1 MDRNSILGYVL
12 IFVIFMAWIFYAS
25 NKSEME
31 RMEQEQEQARLDSIA
46 DVARQDSIEHAK
58 AHPVETAE
66 AETTIA
72 ATEVVDSNAT
82 QEAETVTVPDVPEE
96 FFSLKNDKINVTLTS
111 KGGSV
116 HSVELLTYKR
126 SDSTDLVLVEPG
138 KNRFSFQLPLRTGAI
153 NSEDLDFTVKTT
165 TKDRVILEHK
175 FAGGGSIEQDYH
187 VGEGYILDYDI
198 RFIDLEE
205 KLARKAN
212 TLPLQ
217 WSMELVQQ
225 ERTLDNERG
234 ASTLY
239 YKYATEKGVE
249 SLSARSNDDDELQAG
264 VQWISFKQQFF
275 MSTLIFP
282 EGLEESGTAVSVV
295 KDEEETNI
303 AYMTGEFDIPYS
315 FASVDEHSMQF
326 YYGPNHYQTL
336 KKLKLGMHRTIELGG
351 WPINLVNKYVVIPIF
366 NWLSKYIS
374 SYGVIILL
382 LTLFIKL
389 VLIFPMYKS
398 YLSTAKMR
406 ILKPEIDKI
415 KENAGGDMAKMQQ
428 EQMKLYKK
436 VGVSPLGG
444 CLPQL
449 VQFPILIALFRFFP
463 SSIELR
469 QKALWWASDLS
480 TYDDPIKFG
489 FDIPLIGDHLSLFTL
504 LMAASS
510 MLYTIYNQQATG
522 GVNNQM
528 KFIMYLMPIMLLFWF
543 NSYAAGLSYYYFLA
557 NMITFGQNFIFS
569 KFIVDEDKI
578 KRQMEANKNK
588 KVKVKKSR
596 FQKKLEEAAKKRG
609 VDPKQFN
616 R

>member
-1 MDRNSILGYVL
+1 
-12 IFVIFMAWIFYAS
+12 
-25 NKSEME
+25 
-31 RMEQEQEQARLDSIA
+31 
-46 DVARQDSIEHAK
+46 
-58 AHPVETAE
+58 
-66 AETTIA
+66 
-72 ATEVVDSNAT
+72 
-82 QEAETVTVPDVPEE
+82 
-96 FFSLKNDKINVTLTS
+96 
-111 KGGSV
+111 
-116 HSVELLTYKR
+116 
-126 SDSTDLVLVEPG
+126 
-138 KNRFSFQLPLRTGAI
+138 
-153 NSEDLDFTVKTT
+153 
-165 TKDRVILEHK
+165 
-175 FAGGGSIEQDYH
+175 
-187 VGEGYILDYDI
+187 
-198 RFIDLEE
+198 
-205 KLARKAN
+205 
-212 TLPLQ
+212 
-217 WSMELVQQ
+217 
-225 ERTLDNERG
+225 
-234 ASTLY
+234 
-239 YKYATEKGVE
+239 
-249 SLSARSNDDDELQAG
+249 
-264 VQWISFKQQFF
+264 
-275 MSTLIFP
+275 
-282 EGLEESGTAVSVV
+282 
-295 KDEEETNI
+295 
-303 AYMTGEFDIPYS
+303 
-315 FASVDEHSMQF
+315 
-326 YYGPNHYQTL
+326 
-336 KKLKLGMHRTIELGG
+336 
-351 WPINLVNKYVVIPIF
+351 
-366 NWLSKYIS
+366 
-374 SYGVIILL
+374 
-382 LTLFIKL
+382 
-389 VLIFPMYKS
+389 
-398 YLSTAKMR
+398 MR

-415 KENAGGDMAKMQQ
+415 KEKVGGDMAKMQQ

-596 FQKKLEEAAKKRG
+596 FQKRLEEAAKKRG
-609 VDPKQFN
+609 VDPKKFN

>member
-1 MDRNSILGYVL
+1 
-12 IFVIFMAWIFYAS
+12 
-25 NKSEME
+25 
-31 RMEQEQEQARLDSIA
+31 
-46 DVARQDSIEHAK
+46 
-58 AHPVETAE
+58 
-66 AETTIA
+66 
-72 ATEVVDSNAT
+72 
-82 QEAETVTVPDVPEE
+82 
-96 FFSLKNDKINVTLTS
+96 
-111 KGGSV
+111 
-116 HSVELLTYKR
+116 
-126 SDSTDLVLVEPG
+126 
-138 KNRFSFQLPLRTGAI
+138 
-153 NSEDLDFTVKTT
+153 
-165 TKDRVILEHK
+165 
-175 FAGGGSIEQDYH
+175 
-187 VGEGYILDYDI
+187 
-198 RFIDLEE
+198 
-205 KLARKAN
+205 
-212 TLPLQ
+212 
-217 WSMELVQQ
+217 
-225 ERTLDNERG
+225 
-234 ASTLY
+234 
-239 YKYATEKGVE
+239 
-249 SLSARSNDDDELQAG
+249 
-264 VQWISFKQQFF
+264 
-275 MSTLIFP
+275 
-282 EGLEESGTAVSVV
+282 
-295 KDEEETNI
+295 
-303 AYMTGEFDIPYS
+303 
-315 FASVDEHSMQF
+315 
-326 YYGPNHYQTL
+326 
-336 KKLKLGMHRTIELGG
+336 MHRTIELGG

-415 KENAGGDMAKMQQ
+415 KEKVGGDMAKMQQ

-596 FQKKLEEAAKKRG
+596 FQKRLEEAAKKRG
-609 VDPKQFN
+609 VDPKKFN